1 MKLGEVIGALPAL
14 QKLAAEK
21 LTAKTLYRVSKTLS
35 RLDKE
40 IVFFNTERCKIVEEL
55 GEKVEN
61 KEGAYEIPAANCEE
75 FNKRIKE
82 LSDIEIDPPIA
93 IVKLSTVEDIR
104 LSYNDLRMLE
114 GIVELV
120 ESDEK

>member
-1 MKLGEVIGALPAL
+1 MKLGEIIGALPAL

-21 LTAKTLYRVSKTLS
+21 LTAKALYRVSKTLS

-40 IVFFNTERCKIVEEL
+40 IGFFNTERCKIVEEL
-55 GEKVEN
+55 GEKVKD
-61 KEGAYEIPAANCEE
+61 KEGAYEIPAANREE

-93 IVKLSTVEDIR
+93 IIKLTTSEDIC

-120 ESDEK
+120 EPDEK